1 MDHVCARATLA
12 KPKIVLVSPNI
23 SRRQVHTY
31 AFNFCSNW
39 CIRSQR
45 RARAFVESL
54 LYRYCYRAKAYREG
68 GDEDAEVGNARAL
81 RSSCEVVVAA
91 CAAIRVAR
99 TAPIVAV
106 AAAAVRVA
114 KGLG

>member
-1 MDHVCARATLA
+1 M
-12 KPKIVLVSPNI
+12 
-23 SRRQVHTY
+23 
-31 AFNFCSNW
+31 
-39 CIRSQR
+39 
-45 RARAFVESL
+45 
-54 LYRYCYRAKAYREG
+54 YRYCYRAKAYREG